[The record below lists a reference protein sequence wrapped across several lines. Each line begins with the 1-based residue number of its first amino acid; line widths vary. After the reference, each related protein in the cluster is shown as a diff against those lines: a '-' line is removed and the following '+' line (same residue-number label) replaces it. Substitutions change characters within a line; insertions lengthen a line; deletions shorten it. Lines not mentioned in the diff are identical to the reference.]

1 MSKINDLFVGWF
13 NYTDEE
19 YQKILKDSRIS
30 LDTNVLLNL
39 FRYSKKNSQE
49 TLNLLM
55 SIKERLIFPYYTA
68 YEFVKNRKKVASDS
82 IEEYKKII
90 FEVNKK
96 YDSLLNELKSI
107 SSNKVSTKEK
117 LIQSVEKNRI
127 NIIEK
132 LEVEKNKK
140 EDLFKLGLEN
150 DICELFGDDIIEQ
163 YKDEEFEKIKTEGKR
178 RFKEQIPPG
187 YMDSEKGEN
196 GDYYIFKSLIDFS
209 KTNHCDMIFVTD
221 DTKEDMFME
230 IHGIKYARPELLN
243 EFFLLTGQ
251 KLLIV
256 TLQEFLNNKT
266 IFKSDVSESLLDEIK
281 SISIENQSISL
292 RTHSRIRKFLYRAFK
307 YSNITDLRNNVDKV
321 QKSLRTAMRISQG
334 FSELEIITN
343 YDLLISLLVDG
354 EYQKYIDITQP
365 QRERILNLKN
375 NEFEQLNKMYS
386 YVQKNNERS
395 EKIKFIENL
404 ILYLDEYIIDD
415 IESRLPIVHLRE
427 LRNSYMHGYID
438 DQRFNLELEKIY
450 NFVAEGDSYV
460 SV

>member
-1 MSKINDLFVGWF
+1 M
-13 NYTDEE
+13 
-19 YQKILKDSRIS
+19 
-30 LDTNVLLNL
+30 
-39 FRYSKKNSQE
+39 
-49 TLNLLM
+49 
-55 SIKERLIFPYYTA
+55 
-68 YEFVKNRKKVASDS
+68 
-82 IEEYKKII
+82 
-90 FEVNKK
+90 
-96 YDSLLNELKSI
+96 NELKSI

-209 KTNHCDMIFVTD
+209 KTNQCDMIFVTD